1 MEILRRACS
10 ASSKEKHQIE
20 SFRLVLIGQRVQ
32 RIVTG
37 SDPGGSAWAE
47 LAVLRSHPNHTVGQR
62 WQKMRQCLQEQP
74 VLQYFCVLQIMVNSP
89 KLSVFRRIPR
99 N

>member
-1 MEILRRACS
+1 MEILRRACT

-20 SFRLVLIGQRVQ
+20 SFRLVLIRQ

-37 SDPGGSAWAE
+37 SDPVGSAWAE
-47 LAVLRSHPNHTVGQR
+47 LTVLQSHPNHTVGQR